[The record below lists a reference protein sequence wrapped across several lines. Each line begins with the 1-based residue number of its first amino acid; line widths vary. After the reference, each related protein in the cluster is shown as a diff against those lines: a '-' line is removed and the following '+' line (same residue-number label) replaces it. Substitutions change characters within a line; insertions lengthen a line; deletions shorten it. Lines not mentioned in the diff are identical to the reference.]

1 MCSSSRSSGFFRS
14 EIFISK
20 LRTPPLLSYVL
31 RLLSCSPKRETL
43 RFETTALNSHSHW
56 CSCCCC
62 CSLEKVAPSALNI
75 FYLFK
80 MRPTTEFF
88 KFCSQNMRKKLICQQ
103 PERELNHI
111 PQNARG
117 HQKKFFSETWWK
129 PNGRHRAQWAP
140 SHVLLNNMYKF

>member
-1 MCSSSRSSGFFRS
+1 MCYLVHNSLIRKKITVDTLTFAVIVQITSYFSFSLSSLLFSNIVIWIETQLCNFFFQIRLTYFEMCSSSRSSGFFRS

-62 CSLEKVAPSALNI
+62 CSLEKVAPSALKI
-75 FYLFK
+75 FYLPF
-80 MRPTTEFF
+80 
-88 KFCSQNMRKKLICQQ
+88 
-103 PERELNHI
+103 
-111 PQNARG
+111 
-117 HQKKFFSETWWK
+117 
-129 PNGRHRAQWAP
+129 
-140 SHVLLNNMYKF
+140 